1 MQRGEYPYKNIGERL
16 KKRRQQ
22 VHESVAEVS
31 GAVEIDAEQL
41 RKIENGAVLPSE
53 DILLLLISHLDIKE
67 KEARTIFEQAGYSK
81 QVNNDQSQSIDEQ
94 LIKQMLMIIPFD
106 NRILYS
112 DLVNI
117 SANDNGVVMNFMQNT
132 GNPQLNSIARIGMSV
147 EHAKKMHSLLGD
159 ILKNAGRP
167 KPQNLLEAPKETTDK
182 QNEL

>member
-16 KKRRQQ
+16 KKWRQQ

-41 RKIENGAVLPSE
+41 RMIENGAVLPSE
-53 DILLLLISHLDIKE
+53 DILLLLISHLDIQE
-67 KEARTIFEQAGYSK
+67 KEARVIFEQAGYSK
-81 QVNNDQSQSIDEQ
+81 QTHEPAQSIDEQ

-132 GNPQLNSIARIGMSV
+132 GNPQSNSVARVGMSL
-147 EHAKKMHSLLGD
+147 EHAKKMHSLLAD

-167 KPQNLLEAPKETTDK
+167 KLQNLLEAPKETTDK
-182 QNEL
+182 QNEV

>member
-16 KKRRQQ
+16 KKWRQQ

-53 DILLLLISHLDIKE
+53 DILLLLISHLDIHE
-67 KEARTIFEQAGYSK
+67 KEARVIFEQAGYSK
-81 QVNNDQSQSIDEQ
+81 QANEPPQSIDEQ
-94 LIKQMLMIIPFD
+94 LIRQMLMIIPFD

-132 GNPQLNSIARIGMSV
+132 GNPQSNSVARVGMSV

-159 ILKNAGRP
+159 ILKNASRP